1 MHVREEQMRENMK
14 MGLTKKSALQSKT
27 SDLKRETL
35 GSWMKLWP
43 DLALGGNSPV
53 QESFKHSMMVWPIKQ
68 K

>member
-35 GSWMKLWP
+35 GSWMKL
-43 DLALGGNSPV
+43 
-53 QESFKHSMMVWPIKQ
+53 
-68 K
+68 